1 MPRIDPLKL
10 LTCLSVLLAP
20 NGGIRSANEVKRLAN
35 LMAKFSKKLVSKC
48 IYIQILKC
56 TETDLLGQFMAAGG
70 WSLVHMWLADGIT
83 TKNWPLIQ
91 ELLELLL
98 CCPVDVERL
107 KSNTAPKLVKS
118 LSKDSSHEGVRLLAT
133 KLVEQWLKIARNDI
147 RSGQVTVP
155 ASATV
160 APPASAEAESSNDEP
175 AEEQAIADQSQEEIV
190 SETVVDEEEEE
201 EEEGGETIVPDVVPA
216 ENGGDDVSEEVD
228 ESVREDDDG
237 DHEEEEDVEGAKDD
251 FNKAVADS
259 NAKKAPLLFKITM
272 KNGKQVL
279 AKVESPT
286 KKSAAEL
293 EDVATK
299 GEEDAA
305 EDVSKVEDA
314 KKEVADEQLDQTDS
328 VESVD
333 SVEAQ
338 KVKDEKSEKS
348 KDKDRRK
355 SDEKDRSRDKDK
367 SSSKDKDKHRD
378 KDKKSSSSSSHRPK
392 TVKTYNANFRSHGL
406 TEEAPPPPSR
416 KGLKKPSSGTTT
428 APVQAVGS
436 TATGTVPTKRSSP
449 TRSSKDGPPE
459 KKTREEPTER
469 PGAIKLIPA
478 KRQPSLVE
486 SDMFM
491 DALSATLKKDVKK
504 RKRRHSGSEGGAKGT
519 EKPASTA
526 TTPTTE
532 LDKSITEPASPE
544 KTEKATPPASP
555 TSDRPESPV
564 VAPAVTAAVKE
575 TPSPAVPAPAS
586 PEKVTVAPMSFYRD
600 TLADSDEP
608 SEAKKEDGEDGDAKV
623 KEEKAATDE
632 TAASEDVEMKAEE
645 IPDTPAEPEDD
656 DEEVIKKPK
665 RLKSE
670 LNDDEDVDD
679 KSSLLDVVSDDLSKK
694 MANIED
700 GIADVPEIPVK
711 KPPGPGCGPDGPPG
725 VLVIHRRKGPK
736 KQLKWKAQDDLE
748 EVRYFEL
755 DVTERCNVTKTFTD
769 LKHMERVD
777 ERNKYMLSRKL
788 PSEDI
793 MMERTAWLPLIE
805 VDNVPP
811 HPDGVNSQERNLQ
824 RNRERSVLQALYF
837 NRHMIPDSPAEPDVE
852 VYSISEPIHIPM
864 DDVTGNPDSVN
875 DFTSMPW
882 PEPKSTP
889 PHESAGFNSP
899 FFPGSGNDF
908 PPFGNAGSWDM
919 PGSSTGP
926 FTGMFPTGRMPP
938 GVPPPNVGGHGPPNG
953 NPNMMRPMNM
963 PPNMPPMVPPN
974 MPPHP
979 NMFPNNFAARGP
991 PPPIQQHMNDR
1002 DMDDNFRNGP
1012 PPPPAWMNNN
1022 NGGPDRNRGPP
1033 PGHQG
1038 NFNNNNRG
1046 NFGGGR
1052 GGGGGNWN
1060 NNRDNDRSGPRGGNY
1075 RPPWLQN
1082 NRGNNQNHGSRGRK
1096 W

>member
-1 MPRIDPLKL
+1 
-10 LTCLSVLLAP
+10 
-20 NGGIRSANEVKRLAN
+20 
-35 LMAKFSKKLVSKC
+35 
-48 IYIQILKC
+48 
-56 TETDLLGQFMAAGG
+56 
-70 WSLVHMWLADGIT
+70 
-83 TKNWPLIQ
+83 
-91 ELLELLL
+91 
-98 CCPVDVERL
+98 
-107 KSNTAPKLVKS
+107 
-118 LSKDSSHEGVRLLAT
+118 
-133 KLVEQWLKIARNDI
+133 
-147 RSGQVTVP
+147 
-155 ASATV
+155 
-160 APPASAEAESSNDEP
+160 
-175 AEEQAIADQSQEEIV
+175 
-190 SETVVDEEEEE
+190 
-201 EEEGGETIVPDVVPA
+201 
-216 ENGGDDVSEEVD
+216 
-228 ESVREDDDG
+228 
-237 DHEEEEDVEGAKDD
+237 
-251 FNKAVADS
+251 
-259 NAKKAPLLFKITM
+259 
-272 KNGKQVL
+272 
-279 AKVESPT
+279 
-286 KKSAAEL
+286 
-293 EDVATK
+293 
-299 GEEDAA
+299 
-305 EDVSKVEDA
+305 
-314 KKEVADEQLDQTDS
+314 
-328 VESVD
+328 
-333 SVEAQ
+333 
-338 KVKDEKSEKS
+338 
-348 KDKDRRK
+348 
-355 SDEKDRSRDKDK
+355 
-367 SSSKDKDKHRD
+367 
-378 KDKKSSSSSSHRPK
+378 
-392 TVKTYNANFRSHGL
+392 
-406 TEEAPPPPSR
+406 
-416 KGLKKPSSGTTT
+416 
-428 APVQAVGS
+428 
-436 TATGTVPTKRSSP
+436 
-449 TRSSKDGPPE
+449 
-459 KKTREEPTER
+459 
-469 PGAIKLIPA
+469 
-478 KRQPSLVE
+478 
-486 SDMFM
+486 M

-575 TPSPAVPAPAS
+575 TPTPAVPAPAS